1 MYYATKHYGN
11 QKYLQKV
18 YENGKFLCFIIKC
31 NVSSMNHNE
40 NWDFVRPWTLY
51 GMNFSKKN
59 GLNINE
65 ISALNHTPTVR
76 LDEPG
81 TKIDA

>member
-1 MYYATKHYGN
+1 MESFYASKQNIMYPQWTIMKIEILWDH
-11 QKYLQKV
+11 
-18 YENGKFLCFIIKC
+18 ERCTEWTFL
-31 NVSSMNHNE
+31 
-40 NWDFVRPWTLY
+40 
-51 GMNFSKKN
+51 KN

-65 ISALNHTPTVR
+65 ISALNHTPTVQ